1 MAGMTDML
9 KDYVEDTTKMI
20 VDNPE
25 EVKVSVST
33 STKALIAQISVS
45 KADCGKIIGRKG
57 RTIEAMKILC
67 LAIKNT
73 KFPADSRRVLIEVL
87 EDEDSSFTSKNRED
101 D

>member
-1 MAGMTDML
+1 MAGMNDMI

-20 VDNPE
+20 VDNPK

-33 STKALIAQISVS
+33 STKALIAQISVA

-87 EDEDSSFTSKNRED
+87 EDENSSFISKNRED

>member
-20 VDNPE
+20 VDNPK

-33 STKALIAQISVS
+33 STKALIVQISVA

-87 EDEDSSFTSKNRED
+87 EDENSSFISKNRED